1 MLRICMINAP
11 LVSSTPDNHIH
22 VLNLLRLL
30 EPHAD
35 EIFVITGNFPQDA
48 VDGEKI
54 HIKNIEHRSD
64 SRWMLLRIPR
74 FILMQLKISYHLIK
88 LAKKIDVVFFS
99 IGAAL
104 LTLPMMLAKL
114 IRKRV
119 IFIYPGVG
127 VIKKVSDM
135 AYEDKLWRLG
145 GRMYSSIT
153 AIMEGLNCS
162 LADKVIVFSSNS
174 AQSLAGRHGNKVSIA
189 SRFFVDDTRF
199 KIEKDVTARMKLIG
213 CIGRFG
219 ELAGMPNLIE
229 SIPLILNHAAEVKF
243 IIGGDGPLRDSL
255 ERQIQKANL
264 DDVVTML
271 GWIPRDEVCQRLNE
285 LKLLVIPSYYDVGPQ
300 ILFEAMA
307 CGTPVLATPV
317 GVVTDVI
324 RDRETGFIMPNN
336 SPECIAENVIRALE
350 YPNLSKIVNNARKL
364 IEREYTYKAAAER
377 YKKIFESIQ

>member
-48 VDGEKI
+48 VDDEKI
-54 HIKNIEHRSD
+54 HIKNIKHRSD

-74 FILMQLKISYHLIK
+74 FLLMQLKISYHLIK

-104 LTLPMMLAKL
+104 LTLPMMSAKL
-114 IRKRV
+114 MRKRV

-135 AYEDKLWRLG
+135 AYKEKLYRLG
-145 GRMYSSIT
+145 GRIYSST
-153 AIMEGLNCS
+153 TTIMESLNCS

-174 AQSLAGRHGNKVSIA
+174 AQSLARRYVNKVSIA
-189 SRFFVDDTRF
+189 SRFFVDDTHF
-199 KIEKDVTARMKLIG
+199 KIEKNVTARMKLIG
-213 CIGRFG
+213 FIGRFSDKTG
-219 ELAGMPNLIE
+219 ILNLIE

-243 IIGGDGPLRDSL
+243 IIGGDGPLRDSF
-255 ERQIQKANL
+255 EKQIKESNL
-264 DDVVTML
+264 ADVVTML
-271 GWIPRDEVCQRLNE
+271 GWIPRDEVGQRLNE
-285 LKLLVIPSYYDVGPQ
+285 LKFLVIPSYYDVGPQ

-324 RDRETGFIMPNN
+324 KDGETGFIMPNN

-350 YPNLSKIVNNARKL
+350 HPNLGQIANNARKL
-364 IEREYTYKAAAER
+364 IEQEYTYKATAER
-377 YKKIFESIQ
+377 FKRVFESV

>member
-11 LVSSTPDNHIH
+11 PVSSTPDNHIH

-48 VDGEKI
+48 VDSEKI

-162 LADKVIVFSSNS
+162 LADKIIVFSSNS

-189 SRFFVDDTRF
+189 SRFFVDDTHS

-213 CIGRFG
+213 FIGRFG
-219 ELAGMPNLIE
+219 ELTGIPNLIE

-255 ERQIQKANL
+255 EKQIKETNL
-264 DDVVTML
+264 GDAVAML

-377 YKKIFESIQ
+377 YKKVFESA